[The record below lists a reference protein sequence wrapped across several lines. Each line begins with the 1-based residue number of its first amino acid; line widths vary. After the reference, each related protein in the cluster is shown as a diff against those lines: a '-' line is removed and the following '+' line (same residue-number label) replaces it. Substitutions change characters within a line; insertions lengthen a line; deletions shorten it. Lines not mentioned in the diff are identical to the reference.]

1 MKKLFKIGLYVRVST
16 EEQAENPEGSIK
28 NQEERLREF
37 VKLKTMVSPF
47 GEIREVFTDAGI
59 SAKDMNRPSLQRLLT
74 KIESKEIDLVLV
86 TELSR
91 FTRSIKDFSILWE
104 FLEKH
109 DCKFLSIKDNF
120 DTSTA
125 AGEMVMYMMANV
137 AQFERKQTA
146 ERISLSF
153 LARAKRGLYNGGS
166 LPLGYEVDP
175 EKPGH
180 LKIVPDEAETVRE
193 LFATFLK
200 QETLVNTAKSLNGR
214 GITAPKTPRS
224 GGQPRT
230 GIFRIDMVQTI
241 LRNKSYIGVRTY
253 RTKDGIE
260 ECPAMWEPIVSEDV
274 FRKAQEMLDKN
285 RYRKRSHLDK
295 RHPYTLS
302 GICYCKTCG
311 DRMSGKS
318 AHGRTRKVPYYE
330 HAWATKQ
337 QASLSKR
344 LNKCEPHRLQAD
356 KIEPMVWQEVKR
368 FLSVEETTRQMLAVA
383 EQLRPKDERK
393 TEEEKLRRKVQALD
407 LQMEALAERIARLP
421 KGVDERVFMN
431 QMAKLQEAKTAAE
444 AALVEVQNHAP
455 ADEVVAYEDFVSFTA
470 HLRDLVKKAD
480 GQPEIQTAIIKKLV
494 HRVEVAPHGFE
505 LEFYVGHNRIKRE
518 VGTTPTERV
527 KHGTNV
533 TNALQ
538 STAEGQG
545 RPSVGLRAF
554 RPSSPPLSKFLKSG
568 GSKRLTNGGG
578 CANVH
583 EPVDL
588 TVSCV
593 YRVSWELQSLDLTEL
608 ARLRWIERW
617 RIERIAEHFN
627 YSMSGIKGALR
638 KIEADPNRAS
648 IELGHRKKRPWA
660 LATRSFRGK

>member
-1 MKKLFKIGLYVRVST
+1 MKNLFKIGLYVRVST

-37 VKLKTMVSPF
+37 VKLKTLVSPF

-59 SAKDMNRPSLQRLLT
+59 SAKDMNRPSLQRLLG

-91 FTRSIKDFSILWE
+91 FTRSIKDFSTLWE

-153 LARAKRGLYNGGS
+153 LARAKRGLYNGGT
-166 LPLGYEVDP
+166 LPLGYEVNN
-175 EKPGH
+175 EKQGH
-180 LKIVPDEAETVRE
+180 LKIVPDEAEIVRDI
-193 LFATFLK
+193 FATFLK
-200 QETLVNTAKSLNGR
+200 QETLAKTAKDLNGR
-214 GITAPKTPRS
+214 GVTAPRTTRCGGTPRA
-224 GGQPRT
+224 
-230 GIFRIDMVQTI
+230 GIFRIDMVQAI
-241 LRNKSYIGVRTY
+241 LRNKSYIAVRTY
-253 RTKDGIE
+253 KTKGGTE
-260 ECPAMWEPIVSEDV
+260 ECPAMWEAIVSEEV

-318 AHGRTRKVPYYE
+318 AHGRSRKVPYYE

-337 QASLSKR
+337 QASLSHR
-344 LNKCEPHRLQAD
+344 INKCEPHRLQAE
-356 KIEPMVWQEVKR
+356 KIEPLVWQEVKR
-368 FLSVEETTRQMLAVA
+368 FLSFEETTRKMLTVA

-393 TEEEKLRRKVQALD
+393 SEAEKLRRKTQALD
-407 LQMEALAERIARLP
+407 LQMEALAERITRLP

-444 AALVEVQNHAP
+444 AALAEIQNRAP
-455 ADEVVAYEDFVSFTA
+455 TDDVVAYEDFVTFTT
-470 HLRDLVKKAD
+470 HLRSLVKKAD
-480 GQPEIQTAIIKKLV
+480 DQPEIQTAIIKKLV
-494 HRVEVAPHGFE
+494 HRVEVTSQGFE

-518 VGTTPTERV
+518 VGTTPAERV
-527 KHGTNV
+527 KHGTDT
-533 TNALQ
+533 TNSLQ
-538 STAEGQG
+538 TTGGQG
-545 RPSVGLRAF
+545 RPSVGLRA
-554 RPSSPPLSKFLKSG
+554 RPTRPLAKFQKEY
-568 GSKRLTNGGG
+568 GSKRLTNGRG
-578 CANVH
+578 
-583 EPVDL
+583 
-588 TVSCV
+588 
-593 YRVSWELQSLDLTEL
+593 YRTRTDDIHLV
-608 ARLRWIERW
+608 RV
-617 RIERIAEHFN
+617 
-627 YSMSGIKGALR
+627 ALYQL
-638 KIEADPNRAS
+638 S
-648 IELGHRKKRPWA
+648 
-660 LATRSFRGK
+660 